1 MAKFCTKCGKR
12 LEEGEVCTCTQQVEC
27 NAESQVENN
36 AESQAESWN
45 GGQPTI
51 NQTGE
56 KTKEAEWISAKS
68 TIVVNETKNIFSKII
83 PLLKNPVVET
93 KNIANG
99 KSSIPG
105 LEFIGLKALVAL
117 IFTIIMLVKM
127 DSALGGYIDIPKA
140 TVIIMVLLLT
150 LGADCLEALLL
161 KVFSGVL
168 NGVTDQSAMYT
179 VVGTRAL
186 FETLIFLVSGVL
198 CFVSFN
204 FGCIIYALGKIILP
218 VVEFAGYRVLVQAD
232 EDRKIYA
239 YFIAKVVMAIIIYIV
254 VYLFG
259 KEMLTSVMGTLLG
272 GLLKF

>member
-1 MAKFCTKCGKR
+1 MAKFCTKCGKK
-12 LEEGEVCTCTQQVEC
+12 LEEGEVCTCTQQVES
-27 NAESQVENN
+27 NAESQVESNS
-36 AESQAESWN
+36 ESQAESWN

-51 NQTGE
+51 SQTGE

-83 PLLKNPVVET
+83 PLLKHPVTET

-99 KSSIPG
+99 KSSILG
-105 LEFIGLKALVAL
+105 IEFIGLKTL
-117 IFTIIMLVKM
+117 IAVIFSIILLIKM
-127 DSALGGYIDIPKA
+127 DSALGGFIDIPKA

-150 LGADCLEALLL
+150 IGADCLEALML
-161 KVFSGVL
+161 KIFSGVL
-168 NGVTDQSAMYT
+168 NGVTEQSAMFT

-186 FETLIFLVSGVL
+186 YETLIFIVSGIL
-198 CFVSFN
+198 CFISFN
-204 FGCIIYALGKIILP
+204 FGCIIYGLGKIILP
-218 VVEFAGYRVLVQAD
+218 VIEFAGYRVLVQAD

-239 YFIAKVVMAIIIYIV
+239 YFIAEVIMAIIIYIV